1 MAEQDTYINS
11 DRDKEAKESDPLG
24 RIIGIDLG
32 SRRVGMAISDELRLT
47 VRPLP
52 ALLRTNWKKL
62 VREIRDVCAEFDA
75 KMVVLGLPLSLDGTE
90 GTAAKTSKRIA
101 RNLHLSLGIPVVLH
115 DERLTSF
122 EAERRLKAEGL
133 AGTRL
138 TERQDSE
145 AAALILTDYLATV
158 DNP

>member
-1 MAEQDTYINS
+1 MTEQNTYIQS
-11 DRDKEAKESDPLG
+11 EQGKETDKGDPLG

-52 ALLRTNWKKL
+52 VLLRSNWKKL
-62 VREIRDVCAEFDA
+62 VREIRDICAEFDA
-75 KMVVLGLPLSLDGTE
+75 KTVVLGLPLSLDGSE
-90 GTAAKTSKRIA
+90 GTAAKTAKRIA

-122 EAERRLKAEGL
+122 EAERRLKAEGVGG
-133 AGTRL
+133 ASL
-138 TERQDSE
+138 TERLDSE
-145 AAALILTDYLATV
+145 AAALILTDYISTIV
-158 DNP
+158 NP